1 MYYDMGYTCCR
12 MYLETCNKSSTIKIH
27 ISVKKNLFKKKSEHS
42 IKFLPPSET
51 TFVCKYLFA
60 FTIACMRLNG
70 PVNIRA
76 PLKTVLFE
84 LKIIFTKH
92 NHEEYLLRPFHK
104 GIPNSNTKCF
114 TRYTK

>member
-1 MYYDMGYTCCR
+1 MEYTCR
-12 MYLETCNKSSTIKIH
+12 RTYLETCNKSSTIKIH
-27 ISVKKNLFKKKSEHS
+27 ISIKKNLFKEKPEYC
-42 IKFLPPSET
+42 IKFLPPNQT
-51 TFVCKYLFA
+51 TFVCKDLFA
-60 FTIACMRLNG
+60 FTIACMHLNG

-92 NHEEYLLRPFHK
+92 NHEEHLLRPFHK
-104 GIPNSNTKCF
+104 EIPNSNTKCF